1 MQRVGIFDLRRS
13 CRRRMNILMLGDE
26 TANALGSA
34 HGAFPLL
41 SSSRSRRCS
50 PGAAI
55 AVGRDCISFVG
66 LIVPHIARLLVG
78 SDSQVFSFRRRPCS
92 GSRWSSVCDTV
103 GRVILPPGE
112 VPVSIIL
119 SFIGAPFFLYL
130 LRTREGKKGRILMY
144 FGFRNLSVSYGKKEV
159 LRSLDVDVPRGK
171 VVTVIGQNG
180 CGKSTMLKTVSKA
193 VTPKRGEVVFC
204 DRRLGEYA
212 PKKLAQ
218 QIAYLSQVHESP
230 PDIDVRTLVS
240 YGRYPYSKFGRGLT
254 QADADIIDRALAL
267 TGLTALQ
274 DRILS
279 TLSGGERQRAWI
291 AMTIAQ
297 EPEILILDEPTT
309 YLDVSYQVEVLEL
322 VKKLNRELGITIIMV
337 LHDIDLAARYSDVLM
352 AVKGR
357 PAVCRGHT
365 GGDREQ
371 KVFAGN
377 L

>member
-1 MQRVGIFDLRRS
+1 
-13 CRRRMNILMLGDE
+13 
-26 TANALGSA
+26 
-34 HGAFPLL
+34 
-41 SSSRSRRCS
+41 
-50 PGAAI
+50 
-55 AVGRDCISFVG
+55 
-66 LIVPHIARLLVG
+66 
-78 SDSQVFSFRRRPCS
+78 
-92 GSRWSSVCDTV
+92 
-103 GRVILPPGE
+103 
-112 VPVSIIL
+112 
-119 SFIGAPFFLYL
+119 
-130 LRTREGKKGRILMY
+130 MY

-337 LHDIDLAARYSDVLM
+337 LHDINLAARYSDVLM
-352 AVKGR
+352 AVKGGR
-357 PAVCRGHT
+357 LYAAGTPAEIVNKKYLQEIFEIEASVYTDPVHKCPYFILLRTTIH
-365 GGDREQ
+365 E
-371 KVFAGN
+371 KKA
-377 L
+377 